1 MQSPPS
7 SKIRT
12 VIGVDFS
19 GAAMAGK
26 NAWLAELAVR
36 SDLSLELLHLHSI
49 GQLAKSETREAAC
62 QYMVDRISMSNQT
75 LFGFDFPFG
84 LPIELGLGGW
94 TRQLRNVR
102 QFHGGAREYGRA
114 LVERARVEMAK
125 SNVDKLHIRRQT
137 DTETRTPF
145 DCYHYRI
152 IYQTFHGMRDVLG
165 PLTNQHQTAVL
176 PFQYTKESQATRWV
190 CEACP
195 SSTLKRLALPSRMY
209 KQTSGNSLNEDRK
222 QVRRKILAGLKP
234 HVTIRPKHQRF
245 MMDNLGGDALDAV
258 IASVGVWT
266 SWNRID
272 HQRIAT
278 NKRYPREGYVYH

>member
-19 GAAMAGK
+19 GAALAGK
-26 NAWLAELAVR
+26 NAWLAEFAVR

-49 GQLAKSETREAAC
+49 GQLAKSETREATC
-62 QYMVDRISMSNQT
+62 NYLVDRISESSQT

-84 LPIELGLGGW
+84 LPIELGLGSW
-94 TRQLRNVR
+94 TKQLQHIR
-102 QFHGGAREYGRA
+102 QFESGARDYGLA
-114 LVERARVEMAK
+114 LVQRAQSTLDRIHV
-125 SNVDKLHIRRQT
+125 RRQT
-137 DTETRTPF
+137 DTESRTPF

-165 PLTNQHQTAVL
+165 PIAKQPETAIL
-176 PFQYTKESQATRWV
+176 PFQYAKASAASRWV

-209 KQTSGNSLNEDRK
+209 KQTSGNHLSDDRK
-222 QVRRKILAGLKP
+222 QVRQTILAGLRSQ
-234 HVTIRPKHQRF
+234 VTIRPKHRRI

-258 IASVGVWT
+258 IAGMGVWN
-266 SWNRID
+266 SWHRID
-272 HQRIAT
+272 HQQTAAD
-278 NKRYPREGYVYH
+278 KRYPREGYVYY